1 MDVQTKRYRFVGN
14 FIVVYL
20 LIVSLLS
27 AVFIFSFNLYRDH
40 ITRFEVGLETG
51 TLVAEPGPLIE
62 QSLGRGDTFV
72 LLRPS

>member
-1 MDVQTKRYRFVGN
+1 MVVQTKRYRFVGN

-40 ITRFEVGLETG
+40 INRFEVGLETG
-51 TLVAEPGPLIE
+51 TLVAELGPLIE